1 MKAVTNTLDVKF
13 DYGAIDRQYDFF
25 IITTTEKY
33 ISGGAYILDKPVVK
47 LKAESVS
54 FDGGRSLFVMFMKD
68 IISLYDFVEHIED
81 EKLSVK
87 KIKSIEIKDYI
98 LFRLFLFSLNNF
110 ENAELKFNNITGKL
124 FICSNKWM
132 RKDRTSFMTLNMNVD
147 ADLNFICE
155 AATFSLLS
163 KFGDNKKIKDYPM
176 YQLADKNNALKR
188 VLWTESKENIYI
200 KRALYGR
207 KAELSFLNI
216 SQKELR
222 NNKVYFIY
230 HILNL
235 LRNKFENMFE
245 MHFKSIDISQSVDST
260 KGDWFIERAIS
271 ELKKKSLHFVNL
283 SKGSEYTED
292 FIDLVGQL
300 TKRLGMEGTVSAKIK
315 ADSNNVVLIHNKN
328 FYEQNKY
335 EDPHSKLPKNAVI
348 QCVTI
353 EDSLDK
359 IIDEKDA
366 IINTIIK
373 EMVIKNDLLFSHSF
387 SLDDWQDYGFD
398 GDWIFGKEKDGKH
411 YFMIVHPNGTFE
423 FSSKLNDFKSF
434 ANQTINDVSRKL
446 VENKGK
452 EKVIVVD
459 ASNNINILSRT
470 EIFTL
475 PNEAIFGMEQVS
487 RSKTSREENLSGLVD
502 INLFETEGKTYY
514 NVGIKGYGMNT
525 NVPHAPLLYKI
536 DKVGSSKNLLSSLM
550 KTMSVEFVKY
560 KSFTVLPYP
569 IKYLNEWIFL
579 CE

>member
-1 MKAVTNTLDVKF
+1 M
-13 DYGAIDRQYDFF
+13 
-25 IITTTEKY
+25 
-33 ISGGAYILDKPVVK
+33 
-47 LKAESVS
+47 
-54 FDGGRSLFVMFMKD
+54 
-68 IISLYDFVEHIED
+68 SLYVFVEHIED

-132 RKDRTSFMTLNMNVD
+132 RKDKSSFMTLNMNVD
-147 ADLNFICE
+147 NEMNFICE

-163 KFGDNKKIKDYPM
+163 KFGNNKKVKDYPM
-176 YQLADKNNALKR
+176 YELADKNNALKR
-188 VLWTESKENIYI
+188 VLRTESKENIYI

-235 LRNKFENMFE
+235 LKKKFESSFDMY
-245 MHFKSIDISQSVDST
+245 FKSIDVFQSVDST

-271 ELKKKSLHFVNL
+271 ELKKKSLNFVNM

-300 TKRLGMEGTVSAKIK
+300 TKRLNIEGTVSADIK
-315 ADSNNVVLIHNKN
+315 VDANNVVLIHNKD
-328 FYEQNKY
+328 FYEQKGY
-335 EDPHSKLPKNAVI
+335 EDPHSTLTKNAVI

-359 IIDEKDA
+359 IIDDKDA

-373 EMVIKNDLLFSHSF
+373 EIVIKNDLLFRHSF

-398 GDWIFGKEKDGKH
+398 GNWIFGKEKDGKH

-423 FSSKLNDFKSF
+423 CSAKLNDFKSF

-446 VENKGK
+446 LENKGK
-452 EKVIVVD
+452 EKVIVMD

-470 EIFTL
+470 EMFTL

-502 INLFETEGKTYY
+502 INLFETEGETYY
-514 NVGIKGYGMNT
+514 NVGIKGHGMNT
-525 NVPHAPLLYKI
+525 NIPHAPLLYKI
-536 DKVGSSKNLLSSLM
+536 DKVGNSQNLLSSLI

-569 IKYLNEWIFL
+569 IKYLNEWILL

>member
-1 MKAVTNTLDVKF
+1 MKAITNALDVKF
-13 DYGAIDRQYDFF
+13 DYGAIERQYDFF
-25 IITTTEKY
+25 IITTTGKY
-33 ISGGAYILDKPVVK
+33 ISGGAYILDKPIVK
-47 LKAESVS
+47 LQAESVS
-54 FDGGRSLFVMFMKD
+54 FDGGRSLFVMFMKG
-68 IISLYDFVEHIED
+68 IISIYDIVEHIED

-87 KIKSIEIKDYI
+87 KIKSSEIKNYI

-147 ADLNFICE
+147 VNMTFICE
-155 AATFSLLS
+155 AATFSLFS
-163 KFGDNKKIKDYPM
+163 KFGNIKKIKDYPL
-176 YQLADKNNALKR
+176 YELADKNNALKR
-188 VLWTESKENIYI
+188 VLRTESKENIYI

-207 KAELSFLNI
+207 NAELSFLNI

-222 NNKVYFIY
+222 NNKVYYIY

-235 LRNKFENMFE
+235 LKNKFGSLVE
-245 MHFKSIDISQSVDST
+245 MHFKSIDVVQSVDST

-271 ELKKKSLHFVNL
+271 ELKKRSLNFVNL
-283 SKGSEYTED
+283 AKGNEYTED
-292 FIDLVGQL
+292 FIDLVRQL
-300 TKRLGMEGTVSAKIK
+300 TKRLDIEGTMYADIK
-315 ADSNNVVLIHNKN
+315 VNANNVVLIHNKD
-328 FYEQNKY
+328 FYEQKGY

-359 IIDEKDA
+359 IIADKDA
-366 IINTIIK
+366 IINIIIK
-373 EMVIKNDLLFSHSF
+373 EMVIKNDLLFRHSF

-398 GDWIFGKEKDGKH
+398 EDWIFGKEKDGKH

-434 ANQTINDVSRKL
+434 ANQAINNVSRKL
-446 VENKGK
+446 MENKGK

-459 ASNNINILSRT
+459 ASNNINIISRT
-470 EIFTL
+470 EMFTL

-502 INLFETEGKTYY
+502 INLFETESKTYY

-536 DKVGSSKNLLSSLM
+536 DKVGSSKNLLPSLM

-579 CE
+579 SE